1 MQNKFIYTLI
11 AASIAATQFLIANE
25 QAGATVNQGLEYES
39 YKNTGRGLN
48 ESRSYEQ
55 SSLIDLNNQKR
66 DEGQFNYPE
75 VVYEHFKAYQRLPR
89 NNNALNNQQATPIVA
104 GYDFY
109 GQKMAI
115 QAEQVAQQAAALQN
129 AQEQS
134 MQPDIRFLQ
143 GYCSLRNEVEIERIA
158 GYATLS
164 CDFMDYG
171 RGLLSVTLTPDFF
184 SQALI
189 ATPLYVELNGKK
201 MQVQQGVVLNGLR
214 TSINVATSVNDYM
227 IQKIVA
233 AGAISSATVATR
245 YAQDYLDALK
255 SSRTSQ
261 SSNVQSSGG
270 GIVVTQD
277 TNTEKPKA
285 GDYIAGAVVELVSSL
300 ASVIGNAYLDKI
312 SYSFKINKDTL
323 MFADMQV
330 DFKSKGMRGINYA
343 PSNLIQTDEP
353 RFTGNTSAYSNG
365 SSRSVAKQVPLNP
378 YDGGI
383 QTQQDVNIAPQGYYY
398 QSAPQQYNNV
408 PPYPATP
415 QYGPQQQFYYNN
427 NGQQQQPLYINQ
439 GMK

>member
-1 MQNKFIYTLI
+1 MQSKFIYTLI
-11 AASIAATQFLIANE
+11 ATSIVTAQVLIADE
-25 QAGATVNQGLEYES
+25 AGSSVNQGLEYES
-39 YKNTGRGLN
+39 YKNTGQGLN

-55 SSLIDLNNQKR
+55 SSLIDLNNQKK

-75 VVYEHFKAYQRLPR
+75 VVYEHFKAYQKMPR
-89 NNNALNNQQATPIVA
+89 NNAINNQQAAPIAA

-109 GQKMAI
+109 GQEMAAQTERASQRAAAI
-115 QAEQVAQQAAALQN
+115 QNEK
-129 AQEQS
+129 EQS
-134 MQPDIRFLQ
+134 IKPDIKFVQ
-143 GYCSLRNEVEIERIA
+143 GYCSLRNEVEIARIA

-171 RGLLSVTLTPDFF
+171 QGLLSVTLTPDFF

-189 ATPLYVELNGKK
+189 ATPLYVEINGKK

-214 TSINVATSVNDYM
+214 TSINIATSVNDYM
-227 IQKIVA
+227 IQKIMA
-233 AGAISSATVATR
+233 AGAISSATVATK

-277 TNTEKPKA
+277 TRTEKPKT

-300 ASVIGNAYLDKI
+300 ASVIGNAYLDRV

-330 DFKSKGMRGINYA
+330 DFNSRGMRGVNYA
-343 PSNLIQTDEP
+343 PNNLIQTDEP

-365 SSRSVAKQVPLNP
+365 TSRSVAKQVPLNP

-383 QTQQDVNIAPQGYYY
+383 QTQQDINIAPQGYYPPIP
-398 QSAPQQYNNV
+398 PQQQYKM

-415 QYGPQQQFYYNN
+415 QYGPQQYYYY

-439 GMK
+439 GSNR

>member
-75 VVYEHFKAYQRLPR
+75 VVYELFKAYQRLPR

-398 QSAPQQYNNV
+398 QPAPQQYNNV

>member
-1 MQNKFIYTLI
+1 MQNKFIYALI
-11 AASIAATQFLIANE
+11 TVSIAATQFLTAND
-25 QAGATVNQGLEYES
+25 QAGATVNYGLEYES

-48 ESRSYEQ
+48 ENRSYEQ

-75 VVYEHFKAYQRLPR
+75 VVYEHFKAYQKMPR
-89 NNNALNNQQATPIVA
+89 NGALNNQQATPIVA

-115 QAEQVAQQAAALQN
+115 QAEQAAQQAAAIQN

-134 MQPDIRFLQ
+134 MQPDIKFIQ

-164 CDFMDYG
+164 CDFMNYG
-171 RGLLSVTLTPDFF
+171 NGLLSVTLTPDFF
-184 SQALI
+184 SQALV
-189 ATPLYVELNGKK
+189 ATPLYVEINGKK
-201 MQVQQGVVLNGLR
+201 MQVQQGVVLNGIR

-277 TNTEKPKA
+277 TNTEKPRA

-300 ASVIGNAYLDKI
+300 ASVIGNAYLDRV
-312 SYSFKINKDTL
+312 SYTFKINKDTL

-330 DFKSKGMRGINYA
+330 DFNSKGMRGVNYA
-343 PSNLIQTDEP
+343 PNNMIQTDEP
-353 RFTGNTSAYSNG
+353 RFTGNTSSYSNG
-365 SSRSVAKQVPLNP
+365 TSRSVAKQVPLNP

-398 QSAPQQYNNV
+398 QPLPQQQQYNV

>member
-398 QSAPQQYNNV
+398 QPAPQQYNNV

>member
-1 MQNKFIYTLI
+1 MQNKLIYTLI

-398 QSAPQQYNNV
+398 QPVPQQYNNV
-408 PPYPATP
+408 SPYPATP